1 MRAWDAL
8 VGWSRDLVGL
18 RVWGMSPGSWAG
30 DTGVQGRG
38 LVCSQGVLRGPS
50 RDPKCRQVS
59 LECQAGGLGV
69 AKDRWCRPGLTGMQS
84 KGPGFSLR
92 SWVWAGVPGGAEQG
106 SQQGAGI
113 LAVDQGSHKCSC
125 ESWGCRAGSWGTAKG
140 LRGAEPGSW
149 GATRAA
155 RGAAGVSGVQHQASA
170 GVL

>member
-1 MRAWDAL
+1 MQTRAHRHAEQ
-8 VGWSRDLVGL
+8 
-18 RVWGMSPGSWAG
+18 GSWVQPKVL
-30 DTGVQGRG
+30 GVGRG
-38 LVCSQGVLRGPS
+38 
-50 RDPKCRQVS
+50 
-59 LECQAGGLGV
+59 
-69 AKDRWCRPGLTGMQS
+69 
-84 KGPGFSLR
+84 
-92 SWVWAGVPGGAEQG
+92 PGGAEQG